1 MKRLFTALTLICL
14 VFAFVPDAD
23 AQVKFRGFTAL
34 TGGGTGALDK
44 IPIAEL
50 TNGDIG
56 FVATDTYFYVYKF
69 NSTATNAESS
79 PNYIRPDD
87 YATAG
92 VWVLTG
98 LYGVTLKG
106 GPSSTPTI
114 EFYDSDATDGEINAK
129 IYVDCTDADSTEGCE
144 MYFQTQVAGSLATRL
159 TIDATGSIVIGDN
172 TGTVKQRNTKPTANE
187 TWSGQ
192 TLYFAQ
198 CAASMAF
205 GTAAYIQST
214 GKPGLAD
221 ADAAATMPAIGVV
234 VVASTD
240 ADTPCTLLTHGVVT
254 DTDWNWTPGAT
265 IYVADGATSGV
276 LTATLADISD
286 ENDVVQIVGVAIH
299 ADSIFVNP
307 SLATAVLAA
316 P

>member
-1 MKRLFTALTLICL
+1 M
-14 VFAFVPDAD
+14 VV
-23 AQVKFRGFTAL
+23 
-34 TGGGTGALDK
+34 TGN
-44 IPIAEL
+44 IIYFYQY
-50 TNGDIG
+50 NSS
-56 FVATDTYFYVYKF
+56 ATD
-69 NSTATNAESS
+69 AESS
-79 PNYIRPDD
+79 PTYIRPND
-87 YATAG
+87 YATSG
-92 VWVLTG
+92 VWYLVDVRAKGVNTG
-98 LYGVTLKG
+98 TSSS
-106 GPSSTPTI
+106 PSLD
-114 EFYDSDATDGEINAK
+114 FYDLEATDGDINAK
-129 IYVDCTDADSTEGCE
+129 IYVNCTTTTSGAENCE
-144 MYFQTQVAGSLATRL
+144 MYFQNQVGGTLATRL
-159 TIDATGSIVIGDN
+159 TIDATGSIVLGDN
-172 TGTVKQRNTKPTANE
+172 SGTVKQRNTKPTGNE

-234 VVASTD
+234 VVASSS
-240 ADTPCTLLTHGVVT
+240 ADDPCTLLTHGVVT

-286 ENDVVQIVGVAIH
+286 ENDVVQIVGIAIH